1 MKELIGVIHLKPLP
15 GSCGSREKFDD
26 ILNFALHDAEN
37 LLEGGIRKVIVENFG
52 DAPFRC
58 DSVEPHTVAFMTHAI
73 IRIKEKFPELS
84 IGVNVLRNDGKAA
97 VGIAAATGAEFVR
110 INVLTYAMVTDC
122 GIVNGQAHEIMT
134 YKKLLDPE
142 IKVFADVLV
151 KHAYPLSEYNPVQ
164 VARDTA
170 ERGGA
175 DAIIVTGEST
185 GREVDPGI
193 LKEIKSGL
201 RNTKVFV
208 GSGVTFEN
216 IKTYAEF
223 ADGFI
228 VGTSIKKYGLVD
240 NPVDPVKVRELVDF
254 LKSF

>member
-37 LLEGGIRKVIVENFG
+37 LVEGGISQVIVENFG

-58 DSVEPHTVAFMTHAI
+58 DSVEPHTVAFMTRAI
-73 IRIKEKFPELS
+73 LRIKEEFPDLTV
-84 IGVNVLRNDGKAA
+84 GVNVLRNDGKAA
-97 VGIAAATGAEFVR
+97 VGIAAATDARFVR

-122 GIVNGQAHEIMT
+122 GLINGMAHEIMR
-134 YKKLLDPE
+134 YKKLLNPE
-142 IKVFADVLV
+142 IKVYADVLV

-164 VARDTA
+164 IAKDTA

-185 GREVDPGI
+185 GQEVNIEI
-193 LKEIKSGL
+193 LEKIKSGL
-201 RNTKVFV
+201 KNTKVFV
-208 GSGVTFEN
+208 GSGVTAQN
-216 IKTYAEF
+216 IKNYSRY

-240 NPVDPVKVRELVDF
+240 NPVDPVKVKELVEII
-254 LKSF
+254 KGI